1 MRRLGT
7 AHCALYVTLCA
18 LVNNTRVWPSLSP
31 FLSLSCS
38 IWRARFL
45 PKLPTRRVWPPS
57 FPFYCAH
64 STPHVSNWTQ
74 LDRVCGQQFPLS
86 PLPFS
91 PDLTFH
97 ADVVVVSGDGIKF
110 NISVYKY
117 EEKERYSN
125 FRNWNS
131 VTMGF
136 LIHECI
142 YIYFRVIFKDS
153 NLVKILYRAKIFE
166 KRLVFL
172 LHILMPMELIRDSL
186 VSLKTRLFATRIS
199 LYKL

>member
-1 MRRLGT
+1 MPG
-7 AHCALYVTLCA
+7 CG
-18 LVNNTRVWPSLSP
+18 SLSSLSL

-45 PKLPTRRVWPPS
+45 PKLPTRRVWPPP

-91 PDLTFH
+91 SDLTFH

-110 NISVYKY
+110 NISVYKWQ
-117 EEKERYSN
+117 EKERYSN
-125 FRNWNS
+125 FRNQNRYNGFFNS
-131 VTMGF
+131 WMYVYTIEFSNLFDSTISGS
-136 LIHECI
+136 
-142 YIYFRVIFKDS
+142 IFKDS
-153 NLVKILYRAKIFE
+153 NPVKILYPIFGIPLLNISSSFCMN
-166 KRLVFL
+166 KRQSCFA
-172 LHILMPMELIRDSL
+172 
-186 VSLKTRLFATRIS
+186 LKTRLFATHIS
-199 LYKL
+199 L